1 MTVPAFIRDPWSRA
15 MPDTRAEIDEATAV
29 VRWLLEAGLDGLGLT
44 KTHALRRAVVREAA
58 ERWPD
63 WWRHELFGPPHRES
77 DLPVLAEV
85 HAALRRLR
93 LMRRRRETLLTT
105 ARGREL
111 LADPVA
117 LMKLL
122 HDDLG
127 GDGFDGDA
135 WLLIEEVLHERGPLE
150 SDRLTETVGRLLA
163 VEGWR
168 DADGARLAGW
178 ALFGALQPVLCR
190 AEAYGL
196 VRRHREPLRIELTA
210 AGKRLAALEPP
221 APEPIT
227 AAAGDAALV
236 FDAELL
242 NVRGVRARLAVLE
255 RQPLTALHDAIQQA
269 FGWYDDHL
277 FSFWLD
283 GSFFGSDEVELTSPD
298 TPDEGVATAEVPL
311 AELDLHP
318 GQRIGYV
325 FDFGDDW
332 RVRLTVRE
340 RVTAEPGDHPRVLQL
355 RGTPPPQYPAL
366 DDLTS

>member
-1 MTVPAFIRDPWSRA
+1 MADR
-15 MPDTRAEIDEATAV
+15 RAEIDDATAV
-29 VRWLLEAGLDGLGLT
+29 VRWLLQGGWDGLGLT

-58 ERWPD
+58 ERWPH

-85 HAALRRLR
+85 HGALTRLR

-111 LADPVA
+111 LADPEA
-117 LMKLL
+117 LLKLL
-122 HDDLG
+122 HGDLG

-135 WLLIEEVLHERGPLE
+135 WLLIEAALHEHGSLQ
-150 SDRLTETVGRLLA
+150 SDRLREIVGPLLA
-163 VEGWR
+163 LEGWR
-168 DADGARLAGW
+168 DADGERIGGW
-178 ALFGALQPVLCR
+178 ALVGALQPVLCR
-190 AEAYGL
+190 AEGYGL
-196 VRRHREPLRIELTA
+196 LRRHREPLTIELTA
-210 AGKRLAALEPP
+210 AGRALVALEAP
-221 APEPIT
+221 APVTTT
-227 AAAGDAALV
+227 AAAGDAALI

-277 FSFWLD
+277 YSFWLD
-283 GSFFGSDEVELTSPD
+283 GSFFGADNVELTTPD
-298 TPDEGVATAEVPL
+298 TPDEGIATADVPL
-311 AELDLHP
+311 IELNLRL

-340 RVTAEPGDHPRVLQL
+340 RAAAERRDHPRVLEL
-355 RGTPPPQYPAL
+355 RGTPPPQYAAL
-366 DDLTS
+366 DDGA

>member
-1 MTVPAFIRDPWSRA
+1 MALPAFIRDPWSRA
-15 MPDTRAEIDEATAV
+15 MPDRRSEIDEATAV

-44 KTHALRRAVVREAA
+44 TTHALRRAVVREAA
-58 ERWPD
+58 ERWPH

-93 LMRRRRETLLTT
+93 LMRRQRGTLLTT

-111 LADPVA
+111 LADPEA
-117 LMKLL
+117 LVKLL

-127 GDGFDGDA
+127 GGGFDGDA
-135 WLLIEEVLHERGPLE
+135 WLVIEEVLHEHGPLE
-150 SDRLTETVGRLLA
+150 SDRLTEIVGRLL
-163 VEGWR
+163 VIGGWR
-168 DADGARLAGW
+168 DADGALLEGW
-178 ALFGALQPVLCR
+178 ALFGALRPVLCR
-190 AEAYGL
+190 AEGYGL
-196 VRRHREPLRIELTA
+196 VRRHEGTVELTA
-210 AGKRLAALEPP
+210 AGQGLAAVQPP
-221 APEPIT
+221 APDTIT

-277 FSFWLD
+277 YSFWLD
-283 GSFFGSDEVELTSPD
+283 GSFFGSNEVELTTPD
-298 TPDEGVATAEVPL
+298 TPDEGIATADVLL
-311 AELDLHP
+311 AKLDLHL

-325 FDFGDDW
+325 FDFGDEW
-332 RVRLTVRE
+332 RVRLTARE
-340 RVTAEPGDHPRVLQL
+340 RVAAEPGDHPRVLEL
-355 RGTPPPQYPAL
+355 RGTPPPQYAAL
-366 DDLTS
+366 DDS

>member
-1 MTVPAFIRDPWSRA
+1 MAAAALFRHRWSRA
-15 MPDTRAEIDEATAV
+15 MSDRGAEIDEATAV
-29 VRWLLEAGLDGLGLT
+29 VRWLLEGGLDGLGLT

-63 WWRHELFGPPHRES
+63 WWRQELFGPPHREAE
-77 DLPVLAEV
+77 LPVLAEV

-93 LMRRRRETLLTT
+93 LMRRQREKLLTT

-111 LADPVA
+111 LADPEA
-117 LMKLL
+117 LLKLL

-127 GDGFDGDA
+127 ADGFDGDS
-135 WLLIEEVLHERGPLE
+135 WLLIEETLHEQGPLE
-150 SDRLTETVGRLLA
+150 SDLLTEVVGRLLI

-168 DADGARLAGW
+168 GADGAPIEGW
-178 ALFGALQPVLCR
+178 ALFGALHPVLCR
-190 AEAYGL
+190 AEGYGL
-196 VRRHREPLRIELTA
+196 VRRHREPLTFELTA
-210 AGKRLAALEPP
+210 AGKALAALEPS
-221 APEPIT
+221 AAVTT
-227 AAAGDAALV
+227 AAAGDAALI

-277 FSFWLD
+277 YSFWLD
-283 GSFFGSDEVELTSPD
+283 GSFFGSDEAELTTPH
-298 TPDEGVATAEVPL
+298 TPDEGIATADVPL

-340 RVTAEPGDHPRVLQL
+340 RVAAEPGDHPRVLE
-355 RGTPPPQYPAL
+355 RHGTPPPQYAAL
-366 DDLTS
+366 DDT

>member
-1 MTVPAFIRDPWSRA
+1 
-15 MPDTRAEIDEATAV
+15 MPDARAEIDEATAV
-29 VRWLLEAGLDGLGLT
+29 VRWLLEAGVDGVGLT
-44 KTHALRRAVVREAA
+44 QTHALRRTVVREAA

-85 HAALRRLR
+85 HAGLRRLR

-105 ARGREL
+105 LRGREL
-111 LADPVA
+111 LADPEA
-117 LMKLL
+117 LVKLL

-127 GDGFDGDA
+127 GDGFEGDA
-135 WLLIEEVLHERGPLE
+135 WLLIEEVLQQHGTLD
-150 SDRLTETVGRLLA
+150 SDRLREIVGRLLA

-168 DADGARLAGW
+168 DADGGRLEGW
-178 ALFGALQPVLCR
+178 TLFGALQPTLCR
-190 AEAYGL
+190 AEGYGL
-196 VRRHREPLRIELTA
+196 VRRHREPLTFELTA
-210 AGKRLAALEPP
+210 AGTRLAVVQPP
-221 APEPIT
+221 APATIT
-227 AAAGDAALV
+227 AAAGEAGLV

-255 RQPLTALHDAIQQA
+255 RQPLTAVHDAIQQA

-277 FSFWLD
+277 YSFWLD
-283 GSFFGSDEVELTSPD
+283 GSFFGSDEVELT
-298 TPDEGVATAEVPL
+298 TPDAPDAGAATADVPL
-311 AELDLHP
+311 AELDLHL

-340 RVTAEPGDHPRVLQL
+340 RVAAEPGDHPRVLEL
-355 RGTPPPQYPAL
+355 RGTPPPQYAAL
-366 DDLTS
+366 DDRRS

>member
-1 MTVPAFIRDPWSRA
+1 MAVSAFIRDAWSRA
-15 MPDTRAEIDEATAV
+15 MPDRQADIDEATAV

-58 ERWPD
+58 ERWPH
-63 WWRHELFGPPHRES
+63 WWRHELFGPPHREG

-85 HAALRRLR
+85 HASLRRLR

-111 LADPVA
+111 LADPEA
-117 LMKLL
+117 LLKLL

-127 GDGFDGDA
+127 GDDFDGDA
-135 WLLIEEVLHERGPLE
+135 WVLIEEALHEHGPLQR
-150 SDRLTETVGRLLA
+150 DRLTEIVGRLLA
-163 VEGWR
+163 IEGWR
-168 DADGARLAGW
+168 EAGGAPLEGW
-178 ALFGALQPVLCR
+178 ALSGALRPVLCR
-190 AEAYGL
+190 AEGYGL
-196 VRRHREPLRIELTA
+196 VQWHGGRVELTA
-210 AGKRLAALEPP
+210 AGQGLAAVQPP
-221 APEPIT
+221 APQVIT
-227 AAAGDAALV
+227 AAVGDAALV

-255 RQPLTALHDAIQQA
+255 RQPLTALHDAIQKA

-277 FSFWLD
+277 YSFWLD
-283 GSFFGSDEVELTSPD
+283 GSFFGSDEVELTTPD
-298 TPDEGVATAEVPL
+298 TPDEGVATADVPL
-311 AELDLHP
+311 AELDLQL

-340 RVTAEPGDHPRVLQL
+340 RVTAEPGDHPRVLEL
-355 RGTPPPQYPAL
+355 RGTPPPQYAGL
-366 DDLTS
+366 DD